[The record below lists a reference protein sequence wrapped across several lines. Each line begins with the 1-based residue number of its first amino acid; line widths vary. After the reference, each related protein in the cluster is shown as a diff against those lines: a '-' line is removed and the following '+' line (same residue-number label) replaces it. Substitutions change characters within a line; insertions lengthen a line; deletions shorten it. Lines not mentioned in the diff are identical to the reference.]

1 MLEVVHRALAW
12 YRLVVDAAV
21 HPDRVMWT
29 ADRRGDGVSHRP
41 GDVVVRQRL
50 ASRTVVAGGR
60 PACGDVLDDAQDPG
74 GVRHLVGGSLHGCCS
89 AADAWRDDLGCWAAA
104 AGVVATAA
112 RGIPGHPADNQGGDG
127 PDRPGSDQV
136 ASSFGALLLSAQ
148 GRDPL
153 AAGWLLAFFRVWH
166 RTPGVCSS
174 LVVLSCP
181 RFADHLG
188 YLLLGWD
195 ADEKNRSAA
204 AQEIAVEKRQAECG
218 PGTAVVLGLASL
230 PEDGRAEQVTTH
242 RSGVGCLG
250 GRGRGHERQDAGLG
264 RADDAIEIKRQGP
277 GASWRAQQ
285 PPPARCQH
293 VRLRNA

>member
-1 MLEVVHRALAW
+1 MLEVVHRALAGHW
-12 YRLVVDAAV
+12 LVVDATI
-21 HPDRVMWT
+21 HPDRVVWT
-29 ADRRGDGVSHRP
+29 SDGWGDRVSHRP

-60 PACGDVLDDAQDPG
+60 PACGDVLDDARDPG

-153 AAGWLLAFFRVWH
+153 AASGLLAFVRVWH
-166 RTPGVCSS
+166 GTSSVCSS
-174 LVVLSCP
+174 LVMLS
-181 RFADHLG
+181 
-188 YLLLGWD
+188 
-195 ADEKNRSAA
+195 
-204 AQEIAVEKRQAECG
+204 G
-218 PGTAVVLGLASL
+218 PGSRITLA
-230 PEDGRAEQVTTH
+230 TFY
-242 RSGVGCLG
+242 
-250 GRGRGHERQDAGLG
+250 
-264 RADDAIEIKRQGP
+264 
-277 GASWRAQQ
+277 
-285 PPPARCQH
+285 
-293 VRLRNA
+293 